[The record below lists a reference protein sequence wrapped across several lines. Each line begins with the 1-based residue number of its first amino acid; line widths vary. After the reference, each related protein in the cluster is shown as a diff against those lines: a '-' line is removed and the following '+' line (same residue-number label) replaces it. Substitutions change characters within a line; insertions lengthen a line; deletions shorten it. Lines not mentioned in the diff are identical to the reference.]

1 MPLVEEPLEGPQHR
15 PTRLASSEVQL
26 ALRVEGDERGD
37 GVRVLEG
44 NDRVVPPIDHGYD
57 RMGSAKIDAKPHE
70 RSVPIDPGTQY
81 AIPHANRVG
90 TSCVLCPGSGDMPT
104 GLARVAY
111 CVPDQVNRIR

>member
-26 ALRVEGDERGD
+26 ALRVEGYDRGD

-57 RMGSAKIDAKPHE
+57 RMGGAKIDAKPHA
-70 RSVPIDPGTQY
+70 RSVSDEARRPVQGFPD
-81 AIPHANRVG
+81 ARA
-90 TSCVLCPGSGDMPT
+90 VLVSRDLP
-104 GLARVAY
+104 AAEQR
-111 CVPDQVNRIR
+111 QVRREHL